1 MQGKYEIS
9 SKLDEAQKGLES
21 VLDLLLDLG
30 LQARRRERADEERR
44 LQRKERRDADAAAR

>member
-44 LQRKERRDADAAAR
+44 QQRKERRDADAAAR